1 MTSNRTIVRA
11 FKYRLHP
18 TAEQAERMQ
27 NWFGA
32 TRFVYNLAREQRE
45 MAYDH
50 WLGQDRKETR
60 WPWEPGQG
68 HKPLPNRKIQDAELV
83 ELKTVEPWLADC
95 PHWSLQRAIEDVDKA
110 YQAFFKGHA
119 RYPKWRKKHL
129 HNSFRF
135 EARATKITKLNGNWS
150 EVSIPKLAYEKKG
163 QKRHV
168 RFRCDRPL
176 EGTVKQYIVSWDGT
190 DYWISFVC
198 NIEITEVKTPTAA
211 IGIDRGVSVPLM
223 LSDGSEFHLPKAV
236 GELAKRHK
244 KAQRVLSRRK
254 LGSARR
260 TKARQVAS
268 SLKLKQTRVRREW
281 QHKTTTEIVSK
292 YGYVAVEE
300 LKTKNMTR
308 SAKGT
313 AEEPGK
319 NVKAKSGLNREILNV
334 GWFEIQRQLDYKLDA
349 IGGELDAV
357 DPKHTSQSCSECG
370 HTEQENRKS
379 QAKFKCTNCG
389 HTENAD
395 RNAAKNILSRSR
407 FSSVTSSRTGLT
419 GSLGVED
426 VGNGTVETLTTP
438 VSAKSDQVK
447 TQQRQRSKPNQVRTT

>member
-45 MAYDH
+45 MAWNSAFRDDRKLVKEAPEGLGYQP
-50 WLGQDRKETR
+50 LPSKYGQDLELPALKKE
-60 WPWEPGQG
+60 
-68 HKPLPNRKIQDAELV
+68 AEW
-83 ELKTVEPWLADC
+83 LKDC
-95 PHWSLQRAIEDVDKA
+95 PAWSLQAALDDLDKA
-110 YQAFFKGHA
+110 YKAFFKGHA
-119 RYPKWRKKHL
+119 HYPDWRKKHKN
-129 HNSFRF
+129 NSFRYNGQNL
-135 EARATKITKLNGNWS
+135 KITKLNKNWA
-150 EVSIPKLAYEKKG
+150 EASIPKMSYKKG
-163 QKRHV
+163 GKTRQV
-168 RFRCDRPL
+168 RFRLDREL
-176 EGTVKQYIVSWDGT
+176 LGKVKQYTVSWDGQ
-190 DYWISFVC
+190 DYWISFIC
-198 NIEITEVKTPTAA
+198 DIEIAEVKTPTAA

-223 LSDGSEFHLPKAV
+223 LSDGSEFHLPAAV

-244 KAQRVLSRRK
+244 KAQRALSRRK

-268 SLKLKQTRVRREW
+268 GLKAKQTRVRREW

-379 QAKFKCTNCG
+379 QAKFKCTSCG

-407 FSSVTSSRTGLT
+407 FSGVTSSRTGLT

-426 VGNGTVETLTTP
+426 VDSGTVETLTTP
-438 VSAKSDQVK
+438 SSAKSDQVK

>member
-1 MTSNRTIVRA
+1 
-11 FKYRLHP
+11 
-18 TAEQAERMQ
+18 MQ
-27 NWFGA
+27 SWFGA

-45 MAYDH
+45 KAYHH
-50 WLGQDRKETR
+50 WLGQDRKEAR
-60 WPWEPGQG
+60 WPWEPGKG

-83 ELKTVEPWLADC
+83 ELKKVEPWLADC
-95 PHWSLQRAIEDVDKA
+95 PHWSLQRAVEDIDKA
-110 YQAFFKGHA
+110 YKAFFKGHA
-119 RYPKWRKKHL
+119 GYPKWRDKHV

-135 EARATKITKLNGNWS
+135 EARATKITKLNRNWS
-150 EVSIPKLAYEKKG
+150 EVSIPKLAYEKNG

-168 RFRCDRPL
+168 RFRCDRPI

-198 NIEITEVKTPTAA
+198 NIEIAEVKTPTTA

-223 LSDGSEFHLPKAV
+223 LSDGTEYHQPPAV
-236 GELAKRHK
+236 EALGARHK

-254 LGSARR
+254 IGSARR
-260 TKARQVAS
+260 TKALRVAS
-268 SLKLKQTRVRREW
+268 GLKAKQARVRRDW
-281 QHKTTTEIVSK
+281 QHKTTTEIVSN
-292 YGYVAVEE
+292 YGYVAIEE

-334 GWFEIQRQLDYKLDA
+334 GWFEIQRQLEYKLDA
-349 IGGELDAV
+349 IGGELETV

-370 HTEQENRKS
+370 HTEQANRKS
-379 QAKFKCTNCG
+379 QAKFKCTSCG

-395 RNAAKNILSRSR
+395 RNAAKNILNRSR
-407 FSSVTSSRTGLT
+407 FGGVTGSRTGLT

-426 VGNGTVETLTTP
+426 AGYGAVETLTRP
-438 VSAKSDQVK
+438 VSAKSKRGK
-447 TQQRQRSKPNQVRTT
+447 TQQRQRPTPNQVRTP